1 MCCKQYLH
9 LTLSDMVVLALNLT
23 TYYVSS
29 DLLTNSENDEI
40 VASNRAKVGV
50 NCEHRYMN

>member
-29 DLLTNSENDEI
+29 DLLTNIENDEI

-50 NCEHRYMN
+50 NCEQI

>member
-29 DLLTNSENDEI
+29 DLLTNIENDEI

-50 NCEHRYMN
+50 NCEHRDMN

>member
-9 LTLSDMVVLALNLT
+9 LTLSDMVVPALNLT
-23 TYYVSS
+23 TYYVSN
-29 DLLTNSENDEI
+29 DLLTNIENDEI

-50 NCEHRYMN
+50 NCEHRDMN